1 MDEFVVQS
9 IYTIRDAKHLEE
21 LIKNGLCQEQGI
33 DRETLYWRMYECY
46 LSVGKREE
54 NTYKIVEHEE
64 GWIAIQTGRFSYI
77 YGEGDTPDEA
87 LADHKAKL
95 KEWKESRG
103 IK

>member
-9 IYTIRDAKHLEE
+9 IYTIRDAEHLEE

-46 LSVGKREE
+46 LSVGK
-54 NTYKIVEHEE
+54 TSDSSYKIIPFED
-64 GWIAIQTGRFSYI
+64 GWIAVQNGPYSFI
-77 YGEGDTPDEA
+77 YGEGIAPEEA
-87 LADHKAKL
+87 LADHKVKL
-95 KEWKESRG
+95 EEWKKRRG